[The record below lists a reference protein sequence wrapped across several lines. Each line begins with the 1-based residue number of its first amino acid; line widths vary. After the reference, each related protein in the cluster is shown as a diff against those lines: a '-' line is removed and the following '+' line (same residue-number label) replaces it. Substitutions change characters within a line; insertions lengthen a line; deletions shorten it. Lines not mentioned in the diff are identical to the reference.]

1 MVNLELSNSRDSRNL
16 VYENYGY
23 GCACKVRRKGQR
35 NGMHSNLIGKPN
47 LVINYAKLMVSR
59 KPKKVALI
67 IFGKLMQR
75 LFQSLVKLV
84 WLIFSLF

>member
-16 VYENYGY
+16 VYGNYGY
-23 GCACKVRRKGQR
+23 GCACKVGRKGQR
-35 NGMHSNLIGKPN
+35 NGMHSNLKGKPN